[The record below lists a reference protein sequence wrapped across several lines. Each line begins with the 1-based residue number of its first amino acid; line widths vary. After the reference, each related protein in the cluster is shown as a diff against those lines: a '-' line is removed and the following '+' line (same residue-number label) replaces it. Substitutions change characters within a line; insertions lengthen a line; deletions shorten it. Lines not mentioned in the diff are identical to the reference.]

1 MFTLAFDTSVQNGWR
16 WERVE
21 SSNYE
26 FVPGARDQSEIL
38 QLSGGNQVFALQ
50 AGGKLVRY

>member
-1 MFTLAFDTSVQNGWR
+1 MFTLAFDTSVQNGGR

-26 FVPGARDQSEIL
+26 FVPGAGDQSEIL
-38 QLSGGNQVFALQ
+38 QLTGRNQVFAQQ
-50 AGGKLVRY
+50 AGGRLVRY